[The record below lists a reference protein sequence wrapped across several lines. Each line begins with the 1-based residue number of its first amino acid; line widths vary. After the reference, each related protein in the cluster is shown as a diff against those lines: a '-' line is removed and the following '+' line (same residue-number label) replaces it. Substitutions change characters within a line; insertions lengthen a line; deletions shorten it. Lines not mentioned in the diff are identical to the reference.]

1 MKSYNRNIL
10 KNSYVLCLVLEEYVI
25 LVKYLLVIGQLPER
39 TVLCTTDIFGL
50 DPNISLD
57 EGLAFINNFLDSR
70 FDKQVTADTLIEL
83 AALVLKNN
91 IFEF

>member
-1 MKSYNRNIL
+1 M
-10 KNSYVLCLVLEEYVI
+10 
-25 LVKYLLVIGQLPER
+25 LVIGQLPEG
-39 TVLCTTDIFGL
+39 TVLCTIDIFGL

-57 EGLAFINNFLDSR
+57 EGLAFIKDFLDSR
-70 FDKQVTADTLIEL
+70 FDKQVTADTLTEL